1 MGLLLLRA
9 AGGATA
15 VIQGGCYFAANDS
28 PLLWDSAVGLL
39 IILAGL
45 SLLVGFLTPL
55 AGSVVGFGV
64 IAISLSWAPQPAVNL
79 FDAALPAI
87 LMTIV
92 AAAVAFLGPGAFS
105 VDARLFGRREI
116 IIPHTPRS
124 VER

>member
-1 MGLLLLRA
+1 
-9 AGGATA
+9 
-15 VIQGGCYFAANDS
+15 
-28 PLLWDSAVGLL
+28 
-39 IILAGL
+39 
-45 SLLVGFLTPL
+45 
-55 AGSVVGFGV
+55 V
-64 IAISLSWAPQPAVNL
+64 IAISLSWAPQPEVNL